1 MNRRHFECA
10 LSSALMLVAMAVA
23 GCERTAGSTK
33 APEAHELISDP
44 ARLSLTAG
52 ARGVLATRAND
63 AGGTPIDGAR
73 LEFSAS
79 DPRLLRVTAQGEV
92 TSLGPAGRTSILIA
106 SGSRTLTVPV
116 DIVAGPA
123 HRLEAV
129 GASQRAIAAG
139 TPAKDPIDVRLLD
152 SFDNPVANAPVVFE
166 AAIDPP
172 VSLSTTTGADGV
184 ATIMLPAI
192 TRAGHFTLDV
202 SNSENPQVSLT
213 LDVQVNAAAPAALV
227 AVNVPA
233 SGPVAL
239 FPDFEL
245 ALQVRDAFGNPVPN
259 VMVGWRTS
267 SGSKSFD
274 PPLSRSGADGQVRTR
289 WQLTELKG
297 RRATL
302 RAFIVGDE
310 RIGFETWIALER

>member
-1 MNRRHFECA
+1 MNLRHFKCA
-10 LSSALMLVAMAVA
+10 LSGALMIVAMSVA
-23 GCERTAGSTK
+23 GCGRAPGPTK
-33 APEAHELISDP
+33 APEAHELTCDP
-44 ARLSLTAG
+44 AQLSLKAG
-52 ARGVLATRAND
+52 ASGVLAARAND
-63 AGGTPIDGAR
+63 AEGQPIDGAR

-79 DPRLLRVTAQGEV
+79 DPRLLRVTEQGEV
-92 TSLGPAGRTSILIA
+92 TSLGPAGKTSILIA

-116 DIVAGPA
+116 SIVAGPA

-129 GASQRAIAAG
+129 GASHRAIVAG
-139 TPAKDPIDVRLLD
+139 TPAKDPFDVRLLD
-152 SFDNPVANAPVVFE
+152 SFDNPVANAPVVFK

-172 VSLSTTTGADGV
+172 VSLSTTTDADGV

-192 TRAGHFTLDV
+192 THAGHFTLDV
-202 SNSENPQVSLT
+202 SSSENQQASLT
-213 LDVQVNAAAPAALV
+213 LDVQVTAAAPAALV

-245 ALQVRDAFGNPVPN
+245 VLQVRDAFGNPVPD
-259 VMVGWRTS
+259 VMVRWRTN

-297 RRATL
+297 RRAIL
-302 RAFIVGDE
+302 RAFVVGHE
-310 RIGFETWIALER
+310 KIGFETWIALER